1 MKVTQN
7 DLIRFAFLSSNSEY
21 NEERKLEYRNLGRKL
36 LKKIVELMGLQK
48 GEYDISWNPG
58 GIACSGDHMLHT
70 DKVYL
75 ALHDNLGSGWFY
87 WRSCVGRRDFSGGTN
102 QIYNW
107 NTLTIY
113 GLELLADTLKKVQ
126 NS

>member
-7 DLIRFAFLSSNSEY
+7 DLLRFVFLSSNSHY
-21 NEERKLEYRNLGRKL
+21 NEERKLEYRKLGCKL

-70 DKVYL
+70 DKIYL
-75 ALHDNLGSGWFY
+75 ALQDNLGSGWFY
-87 WRSCVGRRDFSGGTN
+87 WRTCRGRKDYSGGTN

-107 NTLTIY
+107 KTFTIY